1 GVRCKKLKGMRRI
14 ARRRNRL
21 EKGSQHMVRRPID
34 TELATASSAPE
45 SRSATGKKDRHFVTA
60 LSRGLEV
67 LACFRS
73 GSRMLGNQE
82 IAERCRLP
90 KSTVSRLTYTL
101 TKLGYLHYVKE
112 SGKYRLGTATLAL
125 GSAVLGRFEVRDLA
139 RPLMQELADS
149 TGTSVAL
156 GARQRLSMVCVEVC
170 KGNAVLSLNM
180 EVGMRLPLASSAIGR
195 SYLAVCSDGERADL
209 LDQLKELDFVA
220 WPAVKQGIER
230 SLASYAE
237 LGVCTSFGEWQPDVN
252 GIAVAFHPGNGLP
265 AMAITCGAPAFKVTP
280 EYLLNDVRPLL
291 LELVRK
297 VEEGLGVR
305 S

>member
-1 GVRCKKLKGMRRI
+1 MIETSAALP
-14 ARRRNRL
+14 
-21 EKGSQHMVRRPID
+21 RPHV
-34 TELATASSAPE
+34 
-45 SRSATGKKDRHFVTA
+45 GKQDRHFVTA
-60 LSRGLEV
+60 LSRGLDV
-67 LACFRS
+67 LSCFRS
-73 GSRMLGNQE
+73 GSRLLGNQD
-82 IAERCRLP
+82 ISERCKLP

-180 EVGMRLPLASSAIGR
+180 EVGMRLPLATSAIGR
-195 SYLAVCSDGERADL
+195 GYLAVCSDTERADL
-209 LDQLKELDFVA
+209 FDQLKELDHLA
-220 WPAVKQGIER
+220 WPALKQGIDK
-230 SLASYAE
+230 SLALYQEA
-237 LGVCTSFGEWQPDVN
+237 GVCSSFGEWQPDVN
-252 GIAVAFHPGNGLP
+252 GIAVGFRPGNGLP
-265 AMAITCGAPAFKVTP
+265 PMAINCGAPAFKVSQ
-280 EYLLNDVRPLL
+280 EYLLNDVRPRLV
-291 LELVRK
+291 ELVRRI
-297 VEEGLGVR
+297 EEGLGQAR

>member
-1 GVRCKKLKGMRRI
+1 MATRASDTTRVM
-14 ARRRNRL
+14 ATTSAS
-21 EKGSQHMVRRPID
+21 EPRPHV
-34 TELATASSAPE
+34 
-45 SRSATGKKDRHFVTA
+45 GKQDRHFVTA
-60 LSRGLEV
+60 LSRGLDV
-67 LACFRS
+67 LSCFRS

-82 IAERCRLP
+82 ISERCRLP

-180 EVGMRLPLASSAIGR
+180 EVGMRLPLGSSAIGR
-195 SYLAVCSDGERADL
+195 SYLAVCSETERADL
-209 LDQLKELDFVA
+209 LDQLKELDHLS
-220 WPAVKQGIER
+220 WPALKQGIEK
-230 SLASYAE
+230 SLATYAQ

-265 AMAITCGAPAFKVTP
+265 AMAINCGAPAFKVTA
-280 EYLLNDVRPLL
+280 EYLLNDVRPRLVD
-291 LELVRK
+291 LVRK
-297 VEEGLGVR
+297 IEEGLGVR